1 MKGYTYLSSC
11 ILSSG
16 GTKCQKNVL
25 NDCFDRGTLVGIQI
39 YKPYD

>member
-1 MKGYTYLSSC
+1 MKGYTHLSSC

-16 GTKCQKNVL
+16 GTKWQKIVL
-25 NDCFDRGTLVGIQI
+25 NDYFDRGTLVGIQI